1 MKTPEAS
8 LSVLLMSVASSAAM
22 AMGLAP
28 HPETGQLDKNKE
40 MAKFNID
47 LLLVLQ
53 EKTKG
58 NRNAEEDRFLNSI
71 LHDLQMKYVE
81 MK

>member
-8 LSVLLMSVASSAAM
+8 LSVLMMSMASSAAM
-22 AMGLAP
+22 AMGLTP
-28 HPETGQLDKNKE
+28 HPETGAVTKDRD

-47 LLLVLQ
+47 LLLILK

-58 NRNAEEDRFLNSI
+58 HLTKDEDQFLNFVI
-71 LHDLQMKYVE
+71 HDLQMKFVE

>member
-8 LSVLLMSVASSAAM
+8 LSVLMMSMASSAAM
-22 AMGLAP
+22 AMGLTP
-28 HPETGQLDKNKE
+28 HPETGAVDKDKQ

-47 LLLVLQ
+47 LLLILK

-58 NRNAEEDRFLNSI
+58 NLTADEDQFLNFVI
-71 LHDLQMKYVE
+71 HDLQMKFVE

>member
-8 LSVLLMSVASSAAM
+8 MSVLMMSVASSAAM
-22 AMGLAP
+22 SMGLAP
-28 HPETGQLDKNKE
+28 HPDTGKTETDKQ

-47 LLLVLQ
+47 LLLVIK

-58 NRNAEEDRFLNSI
+58 NLSSEETQFLDHV
-71 LHDLQMKYVE
+71 LQDLQMKFLE
-81 MK
+81 IK